1 MRVLG
6 WMVAAVL
13 LAVSCSSSADD
24 DDGQPPEARALV
36 EVTVGGEVLCVEA
49 LPDAEILVFEI
60 PSDGCEGGDFERGTV
75 AELFRWQPVPTD
87 TEAASV
93 ADLST
98 GVSLLLLVGLSPDS
112 IVTVGATTLTT
123 IQLGETSS
131 YVAVD
136 DALWGTARSCVDS
149 DCSLDIGLTT
159 PTNAGE
165 RVARM
170 RWTEG
175 PGEQGGIVGFEPF
188 EPSP

>member
-1 MRVLG
+1 MTVLVSTVV
-6 WMVAAVL
+6 VAL
-13 LAVSCSSSADD
+13 LALSCSSSSDD
-24 DDGQPPEARALV
+24 DGGQPPEDRALV

-75 AELFRWQPVPTD
+75 AEVFRWLAVPAD

-93 ADLST
+93 ANLSP
-98 GVSLLLLVGLSPDS
+98 GASLLLLVGLSPDS

-123 IQLGETSS
+123 LQLGDTSS

-136 DALWGTARSCVDS
+136 EALWGTARSCVDGE
-149 DCSLDIGLTT
+149 CSLDIGLTT

-165 RVARM
+165 SVARL

-175 PGEQGGIVGFEPF
+175 PGEQGGLIGFEPF
-188 EPSP
+188 EPSS